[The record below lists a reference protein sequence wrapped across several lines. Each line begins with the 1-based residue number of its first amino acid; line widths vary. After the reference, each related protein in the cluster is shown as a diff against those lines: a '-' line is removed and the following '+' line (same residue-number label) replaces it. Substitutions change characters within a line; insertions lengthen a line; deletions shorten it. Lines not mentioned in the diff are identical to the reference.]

1 MKISEIYE
9 VKQGIPQKP
18 NMKPMNNLVA
28 KHAHKFNKGGAH
40 PSKRII
46 TAKPN
51 TRKLTQTHIKLKGE

>member
-40 PSKRII
+40 PSK
-46 TAKPN
+46 KDYS
-51 TRKLTQTHIKLKGE
+51 RKTKHKKIDTDAY

>member
-40 PSKRII
+40 PSK
-46 TAKPN
+46 KDYN
-51 TRKLTQTHIKLKGE
+51 RKTKHKKIDTDAY